1 LGDSVLN
8 LVITEQLLKQHPGA
22 REGSLSRLR
31 AYYVRGSTLADIA
44 EEAKLGELLK
54 LGEGELKSGG
64 FRRRSI
70 LADAVE
76 AIIGAVYQ
84 LEGYAQA
91 REYVLEIYRTRLE
104 TPPDF
109 EALKDPKT
117 RLQEWLQGRNEAIPE
132 YQLLE
137 TAGKAHQQLFTI
149 ACIISAMDIKT
160 TATAS
165 SRRKAEQQAAAD
177 ALQAIENG

>member
-1 LGDSVLN
+1 
-8 LVITEQLLKQHPGA
+8 
-22 REGSLSRLR
+22 
-31 AYYVRGSTLADIA
+31 
-44 EEAKLGELLK
+44 

-76 AIIGAVYQ
+76 ALIGAVYRLQ
-84 LEGYAQA
+84 GFDRA
-91 REYVLEIYRTRLE
+91 RQYVLHVYRDRLD

-109 EALKDPKT
+109 DALKDPKT
-117 RLQEWLQGRNEAIPE
+117 RLQEWLQGRNEVLPE

-137 TAGKAHQQLFTI
+137 TSGKAHQQSFTI
-149 ACIISAMDIKT
+149 ACIIPGMDIKT
-160 TATAS
+160 SATAS

-177 ALQAIENG
+177 ALKEINGV